1 MFCPHC
7 QKPLTVKPRLY
18 GKQLKCPGCS
28 NSFVA
33 GPGALP
39 TSPSPPPP
47 PPPPAASFSLPA
59 PVPASAPSPA
69 PATGRRSPAPVLAP
83 AGEVEAFD
91 ILDGAPDAGSAAAG
105 LVECPFCSE
114 SIQARARK
122 CRFCGEILDPLLR
135 DRAVRP
141 VRPTVTVVAEQKS
154 AALAFV
160 LALLFGPLGLLYA
173 TVNGGLIM
181 LVINVLF
188 FIPTAGLIV
197 FLTTPIEAVWA
208 VMAVNESN
216 RKTLELAS
224 ARH

>member
-18 GKQLKCPGCS
+18 GKQLKCPGCA

-39 TSPSPPPP
+39 ASPSAPPPP
-47 PPPPAASFSLPA
+47 PPPPASFSLPA
-59 PVPASAPSPA
+59 PLPAPFPM
-69 PATGRRSPAPVLAP
+69 PATGRRSPAPAP

-91 ILDGAPDAGSAAAG
+91 ILDSAPEAGSAAAA

-114 SIQARARK
+114 TIQARAKK
-122 CRFCGEILDPLLR
+122 CRFCGEMLDPLLR
-135 DRAVRP
+135 DRAARP
-141 VRPTVTVVAEQKS
+141 VRQTVTVVAEQKN
-154 AALAFV
+154 AALAFL
-160 LALLFGPLGLLYA
+160 LALFFGPLGLLYA
-173 TVNGGLIM
+173 TVNGGLVM

-188 FIPTAGLIV
+188 FFPTAGLIIL
-197 FLTTPIEAVWA
+197 LTRPIEAVWA

-224 ARH
+224 GRH